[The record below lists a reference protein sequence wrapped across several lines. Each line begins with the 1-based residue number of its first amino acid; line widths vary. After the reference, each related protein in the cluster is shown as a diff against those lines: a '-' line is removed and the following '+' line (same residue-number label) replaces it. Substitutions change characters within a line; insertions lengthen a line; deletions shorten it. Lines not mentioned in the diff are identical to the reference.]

1 MRRRA
6 KADANQQQIVRELRA
21 LGMSVRHT
29 HTIGQGFPDLAVG
42 WRGVTLLVELKVDGG
57 RLSAD
62 EVEFFEAWRGAAI
75 VARTSEEIVRWFEA
89 VNTPLTK

>member
-62 EVEFFEAWRGAAI
+62 EAEFFKARRGEMPP
-75 VARTSEEIVRWFEA
+75 SSDKQ
-89 VNTPLTK
+89 P